1 MLGRCLHF
9 RFITRLAFNQ
19 NSQENPKLPCSSIQ
33 SPYFKVEVA
42 PKSEVDDEPEEDYFQ
57 YFGVPS
63 LKPSSRE

>member
-19 NSQENPKLPCSSIQ
+19 NSQENFHRVTMDSIQ
-33 SPYFKVEVA
+33 SPYLKVEVA
-42 PKSEVDDEPEEDYFQ
+42 HKSKVDDYFQ